1 MKKPQRGIAIENWP
15 WQRQADV
22 RNWLGKHFGPGGWGA
37 KTDYEHRWGEVDDYG
52 LQNLYMDEDVYMWYV
67 LRWS

>member
-22 RNWLGKHFGPGGWGA
+22 RNWLGKHFGPGGWGE
-37 KTDYEHRWGEVDDYG
+37 KNCDKRWGEQDDYG
-52 LQNLYMDEDVYMWYV
+52 LQNLYMDEDVYILYC
-67 LRWS
+67 LRWA